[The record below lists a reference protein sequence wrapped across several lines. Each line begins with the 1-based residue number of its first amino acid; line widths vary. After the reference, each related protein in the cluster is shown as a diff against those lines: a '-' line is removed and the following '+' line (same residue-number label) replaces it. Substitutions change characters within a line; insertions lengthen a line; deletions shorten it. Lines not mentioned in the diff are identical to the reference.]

1 MNRPI
6 HHPMKNHVI
15 RLNLFLIFFCL
26 IVFSCQAQKVRLKKN
41 PAQVTPTEEAT
52 FDLSF
57 LEKTYQSYIDSA
69 GAIIISDSILENR
82 IKSALHIPE
91 QGHIPASMADTLTVL
106 DISSPIRSQ
115 DNQKIKNIDAL
126 AFFRNLKRLNL
137 NFNLIKDIQSLGQ
150 LTKLTVLSAQN
161 NRIQDISA
169 LKELKNLQWLNLY
182 SNAISDISCLTSLT
196 ELANLT
202 LWDNGISDI
211 NSLERLEKLTS
222 VNLGRNFIKD
232 ISPLKNCK
240 KLKELWLYGNPL
252 TNPEII
258 SGLGE
263 SLETLSIAKCNLS
276 DIQFLENCNH
286 LQTLVIFDNAIKDI
300 SVLRNMTQL
309 YVFLAPNNQ
318 IENIDVLAYLVD
330 KGAFKK
336 ESKFRNSSNETGT
349 NINLTG
355 NKIDY
360 QLEKNKK
367 IKAYLN
373 ENVAGIKF

>member
-1 MNRPI
+1 
-6 HHPMKNHVI
+6 MKNHVTG
-15 RLNLFLIFFCL
+15 LNLFLIFFCL

-41 PAQVTPTEEAT
+41 PAQVAPTEEAT

-57 LEKTYQSYIDSA
+57 LEKTYQSYIDSS

-276 DIQFLENCNH
+276 DIQFLENCTH

-309 YVFLAPNNQ
+309 YVFLASNNQ